1 MSPAMAQMFD
11 EIRSAWRYRW
21 TAIAVAGTLA
31 LAGWVVVFML
41 PDRFEAAASVFVD
54 TSTALKPALK
64 GLTAEQDVDAQIN
77 FVRQSLLAGPPLE
90 RLAVDSGVLPASVS
104 DPAQRDA
111 ILTQFSNRID
121 FSVASAGTAG
131 DPRSTAGTIYSI
143 DYTDPSR
150 ARALRVVKTLLG
162 EFITQTLGGK
172 RAGAQHAQ
180 SFLESQI
187 QYYGARLSAA
197 EDRLAAFK
205 KKNVGLLPSDQGG
218 FFVQLQTETDAA
230 KKVETEL
237 AIALSQRE
245 ELTRQLHSDAAISGV
260 GMVGTLPGARGAPGG
275 GLDTFSQIQETQAT
289 LDRLLQKYTDKY
301 PDVIATR
308 AALVQLKQRR
318 ARELASLR
326 SGNPSAIADSG
337 VGNSPV
343 YQSIELQRNT
353 VDVQIAAL
361 RREVAEHRATV
372 AQLRQ
377 RLNIAPQVDAQ
388 YQQLTRDFTANQTE
402 YNALLASYQKARL
415 GEQADTAGS
424 VRFQV
429 VEPPGSPPDPVWP
442 KRTLWLT
449 LIWLA
454 ALAGGAAVAF
464 ALQRLRPVVGS
475 LSTVATLTTFP
486 VLGGVGAGFP
496 TYGHVLAR
504 RHVVGFCVAT
514 GVLLIALIGAVVLSD
529 AGVRFHSA
537 PAHVEVST

>member
-1 MSPAMAQMFD
+1 MSPALIQAFD
-11 EIRSAWRYRW
+11 EIRSAWRFRW
-21 TAIAVAGTLA
+21 HAVAVAGALA
-31 LAGWVVVFML
+31 LAGWAVVFWL
-41 PDRFEAAASVFVD
+41 PDRFEADARVFVD

-77 FVRQSLLAGPPLE
+77 YVRQSLLAGTPLE
-90 RLAVDSGVLPASVS
+90 RLAVTTGVLPASVS
-104 DPAQRDA
+104 DPAQRDT

-121 FSVASAGTAG
+121 FSVASAGTEG

-150 ARALRVVKTLLG
+150 ARALRVVKTLLD
-162 EFITQTLGGK
+162 EFVTQTLGGK

-180 SFLESQI
+180 SFLQTQI

-205 KKNVGLLPSDQGG
+205 KQNVGLLPSDQGG
-218 FFVQLQTETDAA
+218 FFAQLQTETDAA
-230 KKVETEL
+230 KKVETDL

-260 GMVGTLPGARGAPGG
+260 GVVGSLPGGQGVAGG
-275 GLDTFSQIQETQAT
+275 GLDTFSQIAETQAK
-289 LDRLLQKYTDKY
+289 LDLLLQKYTNKY

-308 AALVQLKQRR
+308 AALAQLKARR

-361 RREVAEHRATV
+361 RREVAEHRVTV
-372 AQLRQ
+372 AQLRRQ
-377 RLNIAPQVDAQ
+377 LNIAPQVDAQ
-388 YQQLTRDFTANQTE
+388 YQQLTRDFKANQTE
-402 YNALLASYQKARL
+402 YNALLKSYQKARL

-429 VEPPGSPPDPVWP
+429 VEPPGSLPLPVWP
-442 KRTLWLT
+442 KRTLL
-449 LIWLA
+449 LGVIWLA
-454 ALAGGAAVAF
+454 ALAAGAMAAYG
-464 ALQRLRPVVGS
+464 LQRLRPVV
-475 LSTVATLTTFP
+475 ATLSSVAALTAYP
-486 VLGGVGAGFP
+486 VLGAVSGGYP
-496 TYGHVLAR
+496 SRGHVLAR
-504 RHVVGFCVAT
+504 RHVVRFCAAV
-514 GVLLIALIGAVVLSD
+514 GVLLIALIAAIVLSD
-529 AGVRFHSA
+529 VGVRFHSA
-537 PAHVEVST
+537 PSHAEVST